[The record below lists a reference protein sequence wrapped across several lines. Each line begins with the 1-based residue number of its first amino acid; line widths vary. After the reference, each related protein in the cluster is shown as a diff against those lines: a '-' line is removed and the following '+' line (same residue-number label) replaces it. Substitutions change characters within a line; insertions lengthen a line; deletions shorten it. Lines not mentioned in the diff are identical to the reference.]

1 MFEISFLIIANKP
14 MSAPAA
20 APTPVAAAAA
30 TTAAVVSKV
39 EVLSQPCAQKVEPL
53 SDNEDSDVSGNQGDI
68 QPVGHDYVE
77 EVGHK

>member
-1 MFEISFLIIANKP
+1 M
-14 MSAPAA
+14 
-20 APTPVAAAAA
+20 TPVVAAAA
-30 TTAAVVSKV
+30 TTAAVAAAVVSKV
-39 EVLSQPCAQKVEPL
+39 EVLSQQSAQKVEPL